1 MSNTVSN
8 NTGAMNDWS
17 SNITTQAD
25 DYDLLVKKLYALVDS
40 FANSE
45 NFRGSLSK
53 EFENVVLNQRPMFDS
68 YSSTFRECAEYIK
81 STANKIDSENDAL
94 AAQMRSGNVE

>member
-1 MSNTVSN
+1 MTNTVSN
-8 NTGAMNDWS
+8 NTGAMSNWS
-17 SNITTQAD
+17 SNINAQAD
-25 DYDLLVKKLYALVDS
+25 DYDALVKKLYALVDS

-68 YSSTFRECAEYIK
+68 YSTTFRECAEYIK
-81 STANKIDSENDAL
+81 STANRIDSENDGLTAR
-94 AAQMRSGNVE
+94 MRSGNVE

>member
-1 MSNTVSN
+1 M
-8 NTGAMNDWS
+8 
-17 SNITTQAD
+17 
-25 DYDLLVKKLYALVDS
+25 
-40 FANSE
+40 
-45 NFRGSLSK
+45 
-53 EFENVVLNQRPMFDS
+53 LNQRPMFDS

>member
-1 MSNTVSN
+1 MSNAVSN
-8 NTGAMNDWS
+8 NTIGMRDWS
-17 SNITTQAD
+17 KNIDSQAD
-25 DYDLLVKKLYALVDS
+25 SYDELIRKLYTLVDQ

-45 NFRGSLSK
+45 DFRGSLSK